1 MSDKPAQTAA
11 SRLKSRLEA
20 SATSNYENSA
30 SKTSTSYLDK
40 LPRDMITNLY
50 KATKGQ
56 QQPANIHD
64 IISSRLR
71 EIDRQYHEETSAKL
85 VDNLRVFVNR
95 SVRTPPLSNTKSGVG
110 QQYNQTAKK
119 ASNKAKRPI
128 SAGAQRAHLTAAG
141 FSRETGTKRQSAHDK
156 LSQLFDDDYIIPKMP
171 ISSAEVSNYLADRAG
186 LVQQDVS
193 KYISEYTKK
202 RQNDAFNTKLARI
215 EALAAA
221 PESKQIHPMNL
232 MGISDYNGIEAQAGN
247 VLIDTGDTICTTL
260 SLADFHNQILHSGY
274 SKSSA
279 YRSSAGETLDEPVE
293 KIRTLIHGNSLG
305 PAEKEKRQLESKRR
319 ILFQALKRANSYT
332 EKEAIMNELQHMKS

>member
-11 SRLKSRLEA
+11 NRLKSRLEA
-20 SATSNYENSA
+20 SATSSYENSA
-30 SKTSTSYLDK
+30 SRTSTSYLDK

-50 KATKGQ
+50 KATKRQ
-56 QQPANIHD
+56 QPPANIHD
-64 IISSRLR
+64 IIFSRLR

-85 VDNLRVFVNR
+85 VDNLREFVNR
-95 SVRTPPLSNTKSGVG
+95 SVRTSPLSNIKPGVG
-110 QQYNQTAKK
+110 QQYDQTAKK
-119 ASNKAKRPI
+119 AGNKAKRPI
-128 SAGAQRAHLTAAG
+128 SAGAQRGHLTAAG
-141 FSRETGTKRQSAHDK
+141 FSRETGITRQSAHDK
-156 LSQLFDDDYIIPKMP
+156 LSQLFDDDYIIPKTP
-171 ISSAEVSNYLADRAG
+171 ISSAEVSNYLAGRAG

-221 PESKQIHPMNL
+221 PESKQVHPMNL
-232 MGISDYNGIEAQAGN
+232 GSLKYDDIEAQAGN
-247 VLIDTGDTICTTL
+247 VLIDTGGTICTTL

-274 SKSSA
+274 SKSST

>member
-50 KATKGQ
+50 KATKQ
-56 QQPANIHD
+56 QQPPANIHD
-64 IISSRLR
+64 IIFSRLR

-85 VDNLRVFVNR
+85 VDNLREFVNR
-95 SVRTPPLSNTKSGVG
+95 SVRTSPLSNIKPGVG
-110 QQYNQTAKK
+110 QQYDQTAKK
-119 ASNKAKRPI
+119 ADNKARRPI

-156 LSQLFDDDYIIPKMP
+156 LSQLFDDDYIIPKTP
-171 ISSAEVSNYLADRAG
+171 ISSAEVSNYLAGRAG

-221 PESKQIHPMNL
+221 PESKQVHPMNL
-232 MGISDYNGIEAQAGN
+232 GSLKYDGIEAQAGN
-247 VLIDTGDTICTTL
+247 VLIDTGGTICTTL

-274 SKSSA
+274 SKSST

-305 PAEKEKRQLESKRR
+305 LAEKEKRQLESKRR